1 MSETQTQRQNIFFY
15 LLAGKCLTG
24 IEALQ
29 LFACMRL
36 GARIYELKKLGI
48 PIEDRFITV
57 LGKNGK
63 QKRVKEYWIEPVHFV
78 AIYKLYEEGRI
89 QL

>member
-1 MSETQTQRQNIFFY
+1 MNEFQTQRQKIFFY

-48 PIEDRFITV
+48 TV
-57 LGKNGK
+57 VARNGK
-63 QKRVKEYWIEPVHFV
+63 TKRVKEYWIDAAHFFSIKQ
-78 AIYKLYEEGRI
+78 AYAEGRLNI
-89 QL
+89 

>member
-1 MSETQTQRQNIFFY
+1 MNEFQTQRQKIFFY

-48 PIEDRFITV
+48 PIKDRFITV
-57 LGKNGK
+57 VARNGK
-63 QKRVKEYWIEPVHFV
+63 TKRVKEYWIDAAHFFSIKQ
-78 AIYKLYEEGRI
+78 AYAEGRLNI
-89 QL
+89 